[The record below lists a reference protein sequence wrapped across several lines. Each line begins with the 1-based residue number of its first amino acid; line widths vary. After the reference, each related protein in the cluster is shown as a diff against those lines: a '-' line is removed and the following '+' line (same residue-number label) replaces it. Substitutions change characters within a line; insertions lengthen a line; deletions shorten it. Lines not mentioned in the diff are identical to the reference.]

1 MHLTKNNPLITIIIP
16 VYNVEKLI
24 AGCIESVIQQNV
36 EYWNLILV
44 NDGSSDKSGEICQE
58 YAQQDSRI
66 TVIYQSNGGP
76 GKARNTG
83 INACKTAWFTFV
95 DADDKLLPTY
105 LANFHVEN
113 CKNETILS
121 CQGLKRVDLQ
131 GHQLGEEYSF
141 NDSVYADEN
150 FLEKAF
156 CKEGLYNYGQSVGK
170 LYNKSVCDKHNIR
183 LNTDIRWSEDHL
195 FYLQY
200 LLWVKEIHTHAGCLY
215 LYQFALGQ
223 NTLTHRHLPYTEALN
238 IFKYLYPAA
247 NAVVQKFGLEN
258 SPVISQINYHSV
270 TACFSNILQ
279 NLYREETNRY
289 IRISVLEKLR
299 SDMKL
304 LQKKYK
310 PNGISGKLLKPMLL
324 YSPLSLLD
332 IVLSKIICK
341 K

>member
-1 MHLTKNNPLITIIIP
+1 MNN
-16 VYNVEKLI
+16 K
-24 AGCIESVIQQNV
+24 
-36 EYWNLILV
+36 
-44 NDGSSDKSGEICQE
+44 
-58 YAQQDSRI
+58 
-66 TVIYQSNGGP
+66 
-76 GKARNTG
+76 
-83 INACKTAWFTFV
+83 
-95 DADDKLLPTY
+95 
-105 LANFHVEN
+105 
-113 CKNETILS
+113 
-121 CQGLKRVDLQ
+121 
-131 GHQLGEEYSF
+131 
-141 NDSVYADEN
+141 
-150 FLEKAF
+150 
-156 CKEGLYNYGQSVGK
+156 
-170 LYNKSVCDKHNIR
+170 
-183 LNTDIRWSEDHL
+183 
-195 FYLQY
+195 
-200 LLWVKEIHTHAGCLY
+200 
-215 LYQFALGQ
+215 
-223 NTLTHRHLPYTEALN
+223 N